1 MRLLSLEERDGHLH
15 SHVCPHHEDS
25 SHPTGQPFGICV
37 LPAQGLGR
45 IQKSIMHIAYPEN
58 DPYPTGRQC
67 PYLRDLHR
75 PGDRHRRVP
84 DQRHHRGPDCRVC
97 GTGFYDKLFTFS
109 PSIC

>member
-45 IQKSIMHIAYPEN
+45 IQKSIMHVASPEN
-58 DPYPTGRQC
+58 DLNLVGWQRPNLC
-67 PYLRDLHR
+67 DLH
-75 PGDRHRRVP
+75 
-84 DQRHHRGPDCRVC
+84 
-97 GTGFYDKLFTFS
+97 
-109 PSIC
+109 